1 MQDLE
6 NDKSSLILDLKVKIQ
21 STELLIQAPVQNGY
35 AKLNL
40 RKGQESRI
48 TIVQIHV
55 PIALLTIGKSVQL
68 TANGVTVS
76 ATRINKETDDIQ
88 NYSMCFLQYIFLIW
102 NFMDAIK
109 EGDIF
114 RTNVCLKTMIPL
126 FYCHSILS

>member
-21 STELLIQAPVQNGY
+21 STDLLIQAPVQNRY

-40 RKGQESRI
+40 RKGQENRI
-48 TIVQIHV
+48 TIVQI

-68 TANGVTVS
+68 TINGVTVS

-88 NYSMCFLQYIFLIW
+88 NYSVCFFYSMYFLFGISW
-102 NFMDAIK
+102 MQSKKVIYL
-109 EGDIF
+109 EQMY
-114 RTNVCLKTMIPL
+114 V
-126 FYCHSILS
+126 

>member
-21 STELLIQAPVQNGY
+21 STDLLIQAPVQNRY

-40 RKGQESRI
+40 RKGQENRI
-48 TIVQIHV
+48 TIVQI

-68 TANGVTVS
+68 TINGVTVS

-88 NYSMCFLQYIFLIW
+88 NYSVCFLQYVFLIW

-126 FYCHSILS
+126 FYCHSLLS

>member
-1 MQDLE
+1 M
-6 NDKSSLILDLKVKIQ
+6 
-21 STELLIQAPVQNGY
+21 
-35 AKLNL
+35 NL

-48 TIVQIHV
+48 PIVQI

-126 FYCHSILS
+126 FYCHSELSKYLAECIDYIQKT